1 MEEDNEIGLP
11 QKGINQII
19 KEVVPDMRIAN
30 ESRDLINACCVEFI
44 KHVAREAQ
52 KIASQDQRKT
62 IYHEHVQKALLNLGF
77 TGDYMEAAD
86 SVLDACKV
94 EAEKKLRR
102 KNSRLE
108 KCGIPEEKLYEM
120 QQQLIADA
128 RQRELDQQTAHQ
140 QAQAAAVAAAN
151 AQMMFGGAAEGSD
164 GAAGATGGA
173 PARTDDDY
181 DN

>member
-1 MEEDNEIGLP
+1 MDEDNEIGLP

-30 ESRDLINACCVEFI
+30 ESRDMINMCCVEFV
-44 KHVAREAQ
+44 KHIAREAQ
-52 KIASQDQRKT
+52 RIASQDQRKT
-62 IYHEHVQKALLNLGF
+62 IYHEHVQKALQNLGF
-77 TGDYMEAAD
+77 TPDYLEAAD

-120 QQQLIADA
+120 QQELIQKA
-128 RQRELDQQTAHQ
+128 RQKELDDQLAHQ

-151 AQMMFGGAAEGSD
+151 SGYETGSSEIL
-164 GAAGATGGA
+164 A
-173 PARTDDDY
+173 PTRTDDDY

>member
-1 MEEDNEIGLP
+1 MDEDNEIGLP

-19 KEVVPDMRIAN
+19 KEVVPEMRIAN
-30 ESRDLINACCVEFI
+30 ESRDMINACCVEFV
-44 KHVAREAQ
+44 KHIAREAQ
-52 KIASQDQRKT
+52 KIASMDQRKT
-62 IYHEHVQKALLNLGF
+62 IYHEHVQKALQNLGF
-77 TGDYMEAAD
+77 TADYLEAAD

-120 QQQLIADA
+120 QQELIQKA
-128 RQRELDQQTAHQ
+128 RQQELDAQLAQQ
-140 QAQAAAVAAAN
+140 QAQNAAVAAAN
-151 AQMMFGGAAEGSD
+151 AALGAD
-164 GAAGATGGA
+164 MTPVMA
-173 PARTDDDY
+173 PPRSDDDY

>member
-1 MEEDNEIGLP
+1 MDEDNEIGLP
-11 QKGINQII
+11 QKGINQIV
-19 KEVVPDMRIAN
+19 KEIIPDVRIAN
-30 ESRDLINACCVEFI
+30 ESRDMINACCVEFV

-62 IYHEHVQKALLNLGF
+62 IYHEHVQKALQNLGF
-77 TGDYMEAAD
+77 TADYLEAAD

-94 EAEKKLRR
+94 EAEKKLKR

-120 QQQLIADA
+120 QQELIAKA
-128 RQRELDQQTAHQ
+128 RQKEIDQQMAHQ
-140 QAQAAAVAAAN
+140 QAQAAALAAAN
-151 AQMMFGGAAEGSD
+151 AQMFGGEGPSD
-164 GAAGATGGA
+164 GTAA
-173 PARTDDDY
+173 PTDDDY